1 MSYLIDTQAFI
12 WYATG
17 DNQLSQ
23 RAKNIIESSDVRF
36 VSIASVWEMAIKV
49 NIGKLNFKVLF
60 KDFIS
65 EQMTLSKYE
74 LLSVNMTHIYQLTNL
89 PHHHK
94 DPFDRILIA
103 QAISENIPIV
113 SIDAA
118 FDNYGIQRIW

>member
-17 DNQLSQ
+17 DSQLSNN
-23 RAKNIIESSDVRF
+23 AKIIIESSEIRLI
-36 VSIASVWEMAIKV
+36 SIATIWEMGIKA
-49 NIGKLNFKVLF
+49 NIGKLNFNSPF
-60 KDFIS
+60 DAFIQKQIS
-65 EQMTLSKYE
+65 INKYE
-74 LLSVNMTHIYQLTNL
+74 LLPIELNHIFQLSNL
-89 PHHHK
+89 PHHHR

-118 FDNYGIQRIW
+118 FDSYNVNRIW